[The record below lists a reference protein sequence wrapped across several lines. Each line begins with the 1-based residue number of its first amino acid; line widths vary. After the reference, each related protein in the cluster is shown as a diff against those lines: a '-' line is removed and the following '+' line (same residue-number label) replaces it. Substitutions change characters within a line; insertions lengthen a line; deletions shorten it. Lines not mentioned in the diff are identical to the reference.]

1 MHRLTTIRAIVCLSS
16 LTPATL
22 LYAAADPQVEA
33 RAMVTSWPHPLKDPL
48 RLVAS
53 PLKLS
58 ATPVRSD
65 LPPPLLGEHT
75 AEVLGDWLAHTPE
88 RLSELRA
95 RGIV

>member
-1 MHRLTTIRAIVCLSS
+1 VQQRGMVQRWAH
-16 LTPATL
+16 PM
-22 LYAAADPQVEA
+22 ADQV
-33 RAMVTSWPHPLKDPL
+33 D
-48 RLVAS
+48 LVAS

>member
-1 MHRLTTIRAIVCLSS
+1 VQRWA
-16 LTPATL
+16 
-22 LYAAADPQVEA
+22 
-33 RAMVTSWPHPLKDPL
+33 HPLADQVD
-48 RLVAS
+48 LVAS